1 MSMTAATA
9 LLRRASSHLA
19 RGPRPFLPSVS
30 FDWLLIPESSV
41 EAGPLPGFSSP
52 SSMELMA
59 VPKKK
64 AQSTFLSVSLLLLSH
79 LIDYSSDFL
88 SFVASNYDVCKQVSP
103 HKRGLRNGPKAL
115 KPVPVIVRCKCVDE

>member
-64 AQSTFLSVSLLLLSH
+64 
-79 LIDYSSDFL
+79 
-88 SFVASNYDVCKQVSP
+88 VSP

-115 KPVPVIVRCKCVDE
+115 KPVPVIVRCKSCGRVKLPHYYCCSGEGKQ